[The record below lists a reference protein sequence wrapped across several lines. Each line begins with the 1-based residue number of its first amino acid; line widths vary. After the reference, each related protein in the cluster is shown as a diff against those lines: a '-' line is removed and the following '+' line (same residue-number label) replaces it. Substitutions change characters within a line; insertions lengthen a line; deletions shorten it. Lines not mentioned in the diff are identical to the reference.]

1 MKLFKKTKQ
10 MNKQKS
16 RLRDQTFLLLLFLHK
31 RKNRNNLFFVLLI
44 FNVLNSWHIFSMNIY
59 PMHIHVVCIVLYY
72 WAEFPSTNKR
82 FLTVLHRTFFSFV
95 IRRRSIHCFTPFV
108 CLMKINRILLKN
120 EMMFEAE
127 VVREQFYFAKKSEIC

>member
-108 CLMKINRILLKN
+108 CLMKIVKSN
-120 EMMFEAE
+120 F
-127 VVREQFYFAKKSEIC
+127 VKK